1 MSFSLSFFVYSSS
14 LFVFKLFRHFVPSS
28 SSHLCLFYPLP
39 PKGGS
44 VNRQI
49 NTESTEYFMPKV
61 SKSLRLLVLY
71 VPSSLRLFVPSSL
84 RLFVPSSLR
93 PFVPSSLHP
102 FVPSSLR
109 LFVPSDPSPTSP
121 AVIASPASAG
131 RSNPSL
137 RVPLRRGEAIFLP
150 SLPSSYPV
158 LPEEPC
164 KGKCGAEYG
173 DHGHEAGC

>member
-1 MSFSLSFFVYSSS
+1 LSFSLSFFVYSSS

-71 VPSSLRLFVPSSL
+71 VPSSLH
-84 RLFVPSSLR
+84 

>member
-1 MSFSLSFFVYSSS
+1 MSFSFSFFVYSFSF
-14 LFVFKLFRHFVPSS
+14 FVLKLFRHFVPSS

-71 VPSSLRLFVPSSL
+71 VPSSLRPFIPSSL
-84 RLFVPSSLR
+84 RLFVSSY
-93 PFVPSSLHP
+93 
-102 FVPSSLR
+102 
-109 LFVPSDPSPTSP
+109 PSPTSP

-150 SLPSSYPV
+150 SRTSSYPV

>member
-71 VPSSLRLFVPSSL
+71 VPSSLH
-84 RLFVPSSLR
+84 

>member
-1 MSFSLSFFVYSSS
+1 LSFSLSFFVYSSS

-71 VPSSLRLFVPSSL
+71 
-84 RLFVPSSLR
+84 
-93 PFVPSSLHP
+93 VPSSLHP